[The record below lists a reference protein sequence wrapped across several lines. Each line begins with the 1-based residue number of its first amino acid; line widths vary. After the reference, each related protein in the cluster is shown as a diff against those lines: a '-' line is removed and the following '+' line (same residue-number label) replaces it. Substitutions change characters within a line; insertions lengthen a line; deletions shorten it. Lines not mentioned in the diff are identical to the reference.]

1 MTPSD
6 LMRKLADLIDGD
18 GRPQN
23 STAGGA
29 TLLKVVPG
37 AIYTGVTPEEPNTET
52 MVPPLQQKPE
62 LMKKIAGEESVYD
75 DDEEQTGHNDLEAIK
90 KNAGLVVGAAD
101 EPFEG

>member
-6 LMRKLADLIDGD
+6 LMRKLADLIDGA

-23 STAGGA
+23 STAAGA

-37 AIYTGVTPEEPNTET
+37 AIHTGVTPEEPDTET
-52 MVPPLQQKPE
+52 MVPPLQQKHE

-75 DDEEQTGHNDLEAIK
+75 DEEQSGHTDLEAIK
-90 KNAGLVVGAAD
+90 KNAGLVVGATD